1 MAMGKG
7 KGKQQE
13 SLWIPASELS
23 ESPGHPFYRRLNEIL
38 KENKFDKFVE
48 EKCRKYYAERMGRPS
63 LPPRVYF
70 RMLLIGYFE
79 GIDSERGIAWRCA
92 DSLSLREFLG
102 YELTEKPSDHSTVS
116 RTRRLFDLE
125 THQEVFDWVLGVLRE
140 AGLVK
145 GKTIGVDATTLEAN
159 AALRSIVRRDTGE
172 TYEEFLIRLAK
183 ASGIETPTR
192 EDLAKLDRKRKHKGS
207 NDDWEHPHDPSS
219 AITKMKDGRTH
230 LAHKAEHAVDMD
242 TGAVL
247 NVAVSGAD
255 EGDTDSLPWTVI
267 ETAERLEQV
276 VPEQK
281 ESETSGPIQELVAD
295 KGYHS
300 NDSLVDLAERGI
312 RSYVSEPNR
321 GKRNWKKKEQERDAV
336 YANRRRI
343 RGERGKRLLRKRGEL
358 LERAFAHYLDRGSMR
373 RVHLRGRRNILKRLL
388 IHVCA
393 FNLGLMMRGQ
403 MGAGTP
409 KEFHVLSTNVYSAL
423 NHRWILLQELIQF
436 VYRSISGSSDHDRSK
451 FTLCWAVPRNFTKQS
466 FATGC

>member
-1 MAMGKG
+1 MAMGKR
-7 KGKQQE
+7 KGDQQG
-13 SLWIPASELS
+13 SLWIPASAVS
-23 ESPGHPFYRRLNEIL
+23 GSPGHPFYKRLNEIL
-38 KENKFDKFVE
+38 KENSFDEFVE
-48 EKCRKYYAERMGRPS
+48 EKCRTYYAERMGRPS
-63 LPPRVYF
+63 LPPGVYF
-70 RMLLIGYFE
+70 RMLLVGYFE
-79 GIDSERGIAWRCA
+79 GIDSERGITWRCA

-140 AGLVK
+140 AGLAQ

-172 TYEEFLIRLAK
+172 TYEEFLTGLAK

-192 EDLAKLDRKRKHKGS
+192 EDLAKLDRKRKRKGS
-207 NDDWEHPHDPSS
+207 NEDWEHPHDPDS

-242 TGAVL
+242 SGAVL
-247 NVAVSGAD
+247 NVAVAGAE

-267 ETAERLEQV
+267 ETAERLERV
-276 VPEQK
+276 IPAK
-281 ESETSGPIQELVAD
+281 EELQETGPIRELVAD

-300 NDSLVDLAERGI
+300 NDSLVDLVDRGI

-321 GKRNWKKKEQERDAV
+321 GKRNWKKKERERDAV

-343 RGERGKRLLRKRGEL
+343 CGERGKRLLRKRGEF
-358 LERAFAHYLDRGSMR
+358 LERAFAHYLDRGGMR

-388 IHVCA
+388 IQVCA
-393 FNLGLMMRGQ
+393 FNLGLMMRVRVGT
-403 MGAGTP
+403 GTP
-409 KEFHVLSTNVYSAL
+409 KGFQALSEAMHGSL
-423 NHRWILLQELIQF
+423 IHLWILICEIF
-436 VYRSISGSSDHDRSK
+436 NSVFRSIWPFSDHGRYKLRLFWSDP
-451 FTLCWAVPRNFTKQS
+451 AN
-466 FATGC
+466 